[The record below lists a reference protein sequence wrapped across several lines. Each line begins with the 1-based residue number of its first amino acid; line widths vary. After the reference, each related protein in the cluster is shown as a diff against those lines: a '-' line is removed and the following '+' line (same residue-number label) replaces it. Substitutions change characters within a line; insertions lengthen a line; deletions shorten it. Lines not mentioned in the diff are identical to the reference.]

1 MKVRVPGSVC
11 TPAIR
16 PQPVGPGRLRKIGII
31 GGSPESLAYVPWA
44 DPTWEFWT
52 HSSCVLA
59 IPYLRADRIFD
70 VHPDHCFTEARKNG
84 FKDYY
89 GFLRG
94 CPTPIY
100 MHRKV
105 EEIPQSVV
113 YTYRLLKQ
121 FWPGVPFGS
130 QTAFMV
136 ALALYEGVTHLG
148 FWGVSYAH
156 ETEYARQR
164 SNAEQW
170 VGIARGQGVQI
181 VLPPNTPFCREPYE
195 DYAYES
201 HNTPEKYAALKAEMV
216 RVKAE
221 KAQVAGV
228 GAATRRLIPMDTPEA
243 SAQAAQIRA
252 EKQAVWSAEVAKFG
266 PDEVFPSWIVEKE
279 KVERE
284 EALASRHFVGA
295 LRAEDGSLAP
305 VPRGTGPDP
314 AQPAARE
321 LPAPVSR
328 GRGAKP
334 QAPAGARAGKPAAR
348 RRRAGA
354 GTGAGDRPVQ
364 RGVRAAGTTRPARRR
379 A

>member
-1 MKVRVPGSVC
+1 MKVRVPGSVR

-113 YTYRLLKQ
+113 YPYRLLKQ

-170 VGIARGQGVQI
+170 VGIAHHRGAQGRDGARQG
-181 VLPPNTPFCREPYE
+181 REGSGRRSWCGDAPL
-195 DYAYES
+195 DSNGYA
-201 HNTPEKYAALKAEMV
+201 
-216 RVKAE
+216 R
-221 KAQVAGV
+221 GV
-228 GAATRRLIPMDTPEA
+228 
-243 SAQAAQIRA
+243 S
-252 EKQAVWSAEVAKFG
+252 
-266 PDEVFPSWIVEKE
+266 
-279 KVERE
+279 
-284 EALASRHFVGA
+284 ASRA
-295 LRAEDGSLAP
+295 DSR
-305 VPRGTGPDP
+305 
-314 AQPAARE
+314 RE
-321 LPAPVSR
+321 AGGLERRSGEVR
-328 GRGAKP
+328 TGRGVSIVDR
-334 QAPAGARAGKPAAR
+334 GEGEGRA
-348 RRRAGA
+348 
-354 GTGAGDRPVQ
+354 
-364 RGVRAAGTTRPARRR
+364 
-379 A
+379 